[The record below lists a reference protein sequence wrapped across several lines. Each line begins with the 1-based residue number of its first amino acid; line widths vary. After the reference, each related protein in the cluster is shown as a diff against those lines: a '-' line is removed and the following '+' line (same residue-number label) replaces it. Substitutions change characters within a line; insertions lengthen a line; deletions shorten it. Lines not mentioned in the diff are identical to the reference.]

1 MAKIEPLESLKH
13 LPELTPETLIA
24 AYRNMLL
31 GRQLD
36 KKIMILLRQ
45 GKGFF
50 HIGNSGHEAAQCAA
64 ALAFKPGSDW
74 FYPYYRDMTFVLQLG
89 VAPEEVL
96 MGTLARRGDPGS
108 GGRQMPSHWSLR
120 RANVVSHSSPVATQ
134 TTHAAGI
141 GLGIKMRGDDAVV
154 LTSTGEGSTSQG
166 EWYEGVNWAAVHKLP
181 VIFLV
186 ENNVY
191 AISVRMERQM
201 AVKHVADKAKG
212 LGLPGVTVDGT
223 DLFAVHK
230 VMEEA
235 VARARNGEGPTL
247 VEARVHRLT
256 PHSSD
261 GEDRTYRPREE
272 IEAIKKQDPLEVFRR
287 QLMEQGVL
295 TEAMVNEMEARA
307 KEAVEDAV
315 AYAEAA
321 PYPGLEVA
329 KGPVYAEEIREREG
343 VVHG

>member
-1 MAKIEPLESLKH
+1 MGLSKENLLEMYW
-13 LPELTPETLIA
+13 T
-24 AYRNMLL
+24 MLL
-31 GRQLD
+31 SRRLD
-36 KKIMILLRQ
+36 ERAWVLHRQ
-45 GKGFF
+45 GKIAF
-50 HIGNSGHEAAQCAA
+50 HISGIGHEAAQVAVA
-64 ALAFKPGSDW
+64 FALRRGKDW
-74 FYPYYRDMTFVLQLG
+74 VVPYYRDLALMLALG
-89 VAPEEVL
+89 LTPREFMLGL
-96 MGTLARRGDPGS
+96 MGKDGDPCS

-261 GEDRTYRPREE
+261 DDDRTYRPREE